1 MAEGSECRESGGEEV
16 GKQGRGP
23 LIWRVVSG
31 CKDSGFYSNKTKEL
45 LEGSEHR
52 RHDLTAMWRR
62 DSGSKKRERGGRQ
75 GGFCSAPDE
84 RPGQLKA
91 TGMWSSRGAKDA
103 CSESRCILRVNPT
116 WSGM

>member
-23 LIWRVVSG
+23 LIWHVVSG

-75 GGFCSAPDE
+75 GGFCSAPHE